1 MSSLVITKK
10 LRRGI
15 VGSASAVLI
24 AAVVSISA
32 IGNSSLVARD
42 DEISSAVNSGNSG
55 NSGNGS
61 ESAGDSFALFD
72 GGEASFADFAGKPL
86 LINFW
91 ASWCPACVA
100 ELPEIQAV
108 HEQFGDQVTIL
119 GLANADQRSA
129 AQSLADEVG
138 LTYVLGDDPE
148 GELFR
153 SLSLIAMPSSIF
165 VTADGQIQEVFGG
178 QLNESALV
186 DRINNLLEES

>member
-15 VGSASAVLI
+15 VGSALAALI

-32 IGNSSLVARD
+32 FGNSSLVDRD
-42 DEISSAVNSGNSG
+42 SEISSAGS
-55 NSGNGS
+55 SGNGS
-61 ESAGDSFALFD
+61 EAAGDTFALFD
-72 GGEASFADFAGKPL
+72 GGEASFADFGGKPL

-108 HEQFGDQVTIL
+108 HEQFGDEVTIL
-119 GLANADQRSA
+119 GLANADQRGA
-129 AQSLADEVG
+129 AQALADEVG
-138 LTYVLGDDPE
+138 LTYILGDDPE

-178 QLNESALV
+178 QLNESALI
-186 DRINNLLEES
+186 DRINNLIEAS